1 MMQQKRTMEKFF
13 IPEEACLCKAE
24 DIAVFLEDWRSYDQE
39 LQAVM
44 QIMKEVLWKKEEQHG

>member
-1 MMQQKRTMEKFF
+1 MEKFSSRKR
-13 IPEEACLCKAE
+13 PALEEACLCKAE

-44 QIMKEVLWKKEEQHG
+44 QIMNEVLWKKEEQHG

>member
-1 MMQQKRTMEKFF
+1 MMQQKRSMEKFSSRKR
-13 IPEEACLCKAE
+13 PCLCKAE

-44 QIMKEVLWKKEEQHG
+44 QIMNEVLWKKEEQHG